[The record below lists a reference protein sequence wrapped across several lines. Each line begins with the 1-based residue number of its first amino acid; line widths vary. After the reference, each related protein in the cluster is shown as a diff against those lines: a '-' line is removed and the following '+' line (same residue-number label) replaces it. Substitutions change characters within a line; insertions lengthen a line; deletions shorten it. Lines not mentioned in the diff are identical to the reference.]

1 MNSIKKRRFTLAAL
15 VLVLCS
21 CSDVETKEQHIVFM
35 ENVQVFESFQMKLD
49 YDKKMEQ
56 EMKNETSKMDSLT
69 ILLNKGG
76 FADSMDVY
84 RLRKEYYV
92 TEQIFNTKF
101 EQLSTQYT
109 KEVNDRLNGYIEE
122 FAKQNKY
129 NLILGGNGN
138 GTVMYVDKKEN
149 ITDALI
155 EFINAKYSK

>member
-1 MNSIKKRRFTLAAL
+1 
-15 VLVLCS
+15 
-21 CSDVETKEQHIVFM
+21 
-35 ENVQVFESFQMKLD
+35 
-49 YDKKMEQ
+49 
-56 EMKNETSKMDSLT
+56 MKNETSKMDSLT

>member
-76 FADSMDVY
+76 FADSIDVY

-129 NLILGGNGN
+129 NLILGGNAN